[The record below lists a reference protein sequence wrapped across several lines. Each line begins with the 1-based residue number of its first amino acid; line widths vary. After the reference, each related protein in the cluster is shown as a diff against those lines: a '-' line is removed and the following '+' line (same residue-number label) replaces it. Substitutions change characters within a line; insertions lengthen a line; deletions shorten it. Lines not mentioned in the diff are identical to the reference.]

1 MVVGGKFFDMMQF
14 IFPQN
19 EKKDVIVVLITI
31 PEKLQESS
39 ERNLEIHVPWCEER
53 NVKHYFPRTNDK
65 KYFKV
70 IGKLE
75 MCKGS
80 GSL

>member
-19 EKKDVIVVLITI
+19 EKKDVIVILITI

-53 NVKHYFPRTNDK
+53 NVKH
-65 KYFKV
+65 
-70 IGKLE
+70 
-75 MCKGS
+75 
-80 GSL
+80 